1 MSPESQSDRPTGI
14 LFLIGFMGSGKSWL
28 SKRLS
33 EQEGIPRYDLDEE
46 IEREQGVSIGDYF
59 SLHGEDAF
67 RRTERDVLE
76 RLCERI
82 QQSAGPESLRTG
94 RPFAIVSTG
103 GGTPCF
109 GDNMEWMNANGTTVW
124 IDTPKEIL
132 LDRLKRGREHR
143 PLIRELDDPSLEAF
157 VEDLSLRRRPFYAKA
172 QVRWEG
178 QGKGNETVDLGKIM
192 EHA

>member
-1 MSPESQSDRPTGI
+1 MSPDIHSVRSTGI

-28 SKRLS
+28 SQRLS

-46 IEREQGVSIGDYF
+46 IEREQGVSIGEYF
-59 SLHGEDAF
+59 RLHGEDAF

-82 QQSAGPESLRTG
+82 QNSADPEALQTG
-94 RPFAIVSTG
+94 RPFAVVSTG

-109 GDNMEWMNANGTTVW
+109 GDNMEWMNAKGTTVW
-124 IDTPKEIL
+124 IDTPMEIL
-132 LDRLKRGREHR
+132 IARLKRGREHR

-157 VEDLSLRRRPFYAKA
+157 IEDLSLRRRPFYAKA
-172 QVRWEG
+172 QARWEG
-178 QGKGNETVDLGKIM
+178 EGKETVDMNKIL